1 MTGMGEGAIM
11 PVKRIMN
18 PGSGHLKLNI
28 AWFSASQTLICA
40 MQCLTELQYVAF
52 QVIKESAEL

>member
-1 MTGMGEGAIM
+1 
-11 PVKRIMN
+11 MN

>member
-28 AWFSASQTLICA
+28 AWFSASQTLIRA
-40 MQCLTELQYVAF
+40 MQRLTELCRFSGDQRERRTLA
-52 QVIKESAEL
+52 